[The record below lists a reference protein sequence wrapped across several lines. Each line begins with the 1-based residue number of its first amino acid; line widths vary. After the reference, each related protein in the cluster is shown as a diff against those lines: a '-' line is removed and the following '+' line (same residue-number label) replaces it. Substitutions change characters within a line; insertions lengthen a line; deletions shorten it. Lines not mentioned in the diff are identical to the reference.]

1 MAKKVK
7 YEKNAPLQKD
17 DKVIC
22 IKMSD
27 KFSSV
32 AGGTPGVVTSV
43 SDAFGLKQYYV
54 DWKSG
59 SRLALIDGRICKQC
73 GNEQGSEFPECMK
86 IVDKRTGET
95 CGSTELEPIDQWRKV
110 VEIDDESENIN
121 ESVLFFKTKKQIIKE
136 CKK

>member
-1 MAKKVK
+1 MGKKIR
-7 YEKNAPLQKD
+7 YEKNAPLEPN
-17 DKVIC
+17 DKVIA
-22 IKMSD
+22 IHMD
-27 KFSSV
+27 DEFSPV
-32 AGGTPGVVTSV
+32 PGGMPGVVKSV
-43 SDAFGLKQYYV
+43 ANVFGLKQYYV
-54 DWKSG
+54 NWRSG